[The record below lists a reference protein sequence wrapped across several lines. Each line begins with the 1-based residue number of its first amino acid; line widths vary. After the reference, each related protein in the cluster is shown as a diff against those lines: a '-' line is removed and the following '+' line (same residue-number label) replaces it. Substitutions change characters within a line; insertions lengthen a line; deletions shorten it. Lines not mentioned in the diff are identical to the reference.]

1 MKFPYRK
8 KNDFYILFLEP
19 SLSPM
24 SSSSSS
30 GSISFCPNNI
40 DKNNSSPS
48 TRSIL
53 SHKQPNAKKLIS
65 SPARADAFNK
75 MAKRINRNS
84 MEYAEACISES
95 LRNEISDSVT
105 QKQSDIE
112 NNEITDQMNNA
123 LDVFF
128 KFEDVNDSE
137 LRECNEFQTERA
149 IIREMCNV
157 VIKKLDSNNS
167 SSLENQ

>member
-1 MKFPYRK
+1 MNTIF
-8 KNDFYILFLEP
+8 LFLEP

-30 GSISFCPNNI
+30 GSISFCPNTI
-40 DKNNSSPS
+40 DKTNSSPS
-48 TRSIL
+48 TRSKL

-65 SPARADAFNK
+65 GPARADAFNK

-84 MEYAEACISES
+84 MEYPKTCISES

-105 QKQSDIE
+105 QNQSDIE